1 VRRQGLK
8 LITLRTATRGSQLA
22 AAMMIP
28 STSKFLTMVVGD
40 MIPSVE
46 NLQIKI
52 VGSKVTNYIMNN
64 NRLNSAAN
72 DRVCRSAFSL
82 TDL

>member
-1 VRRQGLK
+1 VRRQDLK

-28 STSKFLTMVVGD
+28 GTSKFLTMVVGD
-40 MIPSVE
+40 MILSVE

-52 VGSKVTNYIMNN
+52 VGSKVSNYIMNN
-64 NRLNSAAN
+64 KMLNSAA
-72 DRVCRSAFSL
+72 DDWV
-82 TDL
+82 

>member
-1 VRRQGLK
+1 MHRQDLK

-40 MIPSVE
+40 MILSVE

-52 VGSKVTNYIMNN
+52 VGSNVSNYIMNN

-72 DRVCRSAFSL
+72 DWV
-82 TDL
+82 

>member
-1 VRRQGLK
+1 M
-8 LITLRTATRGSQLA
+8 A

-40 MIPSVE
+40 MILSVE

-52 VGSKVTNYIMNN
+52 VGSKVSNYIMNN

-72 DRVCRSAFSL
+72 DWV
-82 TDL
+82 

>member
-1 VRRQGLK
+1 VRRQDLK

-40 MIPSVE
+40 MILSVE

-52 VGSKVTNYIMNN
+52 VGSKVSNYIMNN
-64 NRLNSAAN
+64 KMLNSAAN
-72 DRVCRSAFSL
+72 DWV
-82 TDL
+82 

>member
-1 VRRQGLK
+1 VRRQDLK

-40 MIPSVE
+40 MILSVE

-52 VGSKVTNYIMNN
+52 VGSKVSNYIMNN
-64 NRLNSAAN
+64 KMPNSAAN
-72 DRVCRSAFSL
+72 DWV
-82 TDL
+82 

>member
-1 VRRQGLK
+1 VHRQDLK
-8 LITLRTATRGSQLA
+8 LITLRTATRGLQLA
-22 AAMMIP
+22 AAMMMP
-28 STSKFLTMVVGD
+28 NTSKFLTMVVGD
-40 MIPSVE
+40 MILSVE

-72 DRVCRSAFSL
+72 DWV
-82 TDL
+82 

>member
-1 VRRQGLK
+1 MRRQDLK

-28 STSKFLTMVVGD
+28 STLKFLTMVVGD
-40 MIPSVE
+40 MILSVE

-52 VGSKVTNYIMNN
+52 VGSKVSNYIMNN

-72 DRVCRSAFSL
+72 DWV
-82 TDL
+82 

>member
-1 VRRQGLK
+1 MRRQDLK

-40 MIPSVE
+40 MILSVE

-52 VGSKVTNYIMNN
+52 VGSKVSNYIMNN
-64 NRLNSAAN
+64 KMLNSAAN
-72 DRVCRSAFSL
+72 DWV
-82 TDL
+82 

>member
-1 VRRQGLK
+1 VRRQDLK
-8 LITLRTATRGSQLA
+8 PTTLRTATRGSQLA
-22 AAMMIP
+22 AAMMIQ

-40 MIPSVE
+40 MILSAE

-52 VGSKVTNYIMNN
+52 VGSKVSNYIMNN

-72 DRVCRSAFSL
+72 DWVCRSAFSL
-82 TDL
+82 TNF

>member
-1 VRRQGLK
+1 MRRQDLK
-8 LITLRTATRGSQLA
+8 LIILRTATRGSQLA

-40 MIPSVE
+40 MILSVE

-52 VGSKVTNYIMNN
+52 VGSKVSNYIMNN

-72 DRVCRSAFSL
+72 DWV
-82 TDL
+82 

>member
-1 VRRQGLK
+1 VHRQDLK

-40 MIPSVE
+40 MILSVE

-52 VGSKVTNYIMNN
+52 VGSKVSNYIMNN
-64 NRLNSAAN
+64 NRLNSAA
-72 DRVCRSAFSL
+72 DDWV
-82 TDL
+82 